1 MMRRLLLVIALLA
14 GWVEVGI
21 SRPAGPV
28 TFATQK
34 LERGLW
40 PQGVRGRPSP
50 RIRYVNPFVGTDA
63 HGHTFPGAVAPFG
76 MVQLSPDTRPQAGD
90 WDGCSGYHYS
100 DGVIYGFSHTHLSGT
115 GCDDLCDILLMPGD
129 GSPSAFSHAREKA
142 SPGLYEVF
150 LDGPQVQV
158 RLTAGR
164 RVGVH
169 EYTFPAGEQPQICL
183 DLRHRDPLDAW
194 RITPQGRSAV
204 SGWRQSSSWARG
216 QDVYFWI
223 EFSAPAKCRLLDGGR
238 RALFRFAR
246 KARTVTVR
254 VGISSV
260 SEENARQNLLAEYP
274 ASFEAQ
280 LAATRAAW
288 EAYLGKLECPW
299 QDEEHLR
306 RFYTALYHTGIHP
319 SLYSDANGEY
329 RGMDRQVHRAEG
341 WERYTVLSLWDTFR
355 AEHPLLWEIEPER
368 SHDFL
373 KTFLS
378 IYDEAGK
385 LPVWELWGYETNCMI
400 GYNAAPV
407 IADALARGFTDF
419 DVEKALEALVAS
431 SKRPEFGLDSFRAN
445 GLVLADDEHESVSKT
460 LEYAYDDWCVAQVA
474 RYVGRMDLYEA
485 YMSSAQYWR
494 NVFDP
499 ATGFMRARL
508 NGRWFTPF
516 DPREVN
522 NNYTEANAWQYSLFV
537 PQDIAGLTEAL
548 GGPEALEQRLDAMFG
563 ADEAN
568 TGRTQA
574 DITGR
579 IGQYAQGNEPSHHVA
594 YLYDFAGRP
603 DKRQARVEQILE
615 TLYTSAPDGLCGNDD
630 CGQMSA
636 WYVLS
641 ALGRYPVCPGDVA
654 GQAITRIPKTIVT
667 NPAFEMAG
675 DIFADSLR
683 VSITGEGEIWYR
695 IGDEDFRPYEGPF
708 TVYEPCTMEAYARI
722 GERRS
727 FTTRSAVHQIARD
740 RDIAIRSRY
749 SRQYTAGGDEGLIDG
764 FRGGLNWRT
773 GGWQGYQDTDF
784 EAVVDLR
791 SVRTVTRVGAGFCQD
806 ARSWIWMPRYVEFS
820 ASADGEHFTPLAR
833 VENTM
838 DERDYEVRIW
848 DCEVPASVQAR
859 YIKVFAK
866 NIGTIPD
873 WHPGAGSP
881 GFIFIDEIWIK

>member
-1 MMRRLLLVIALLA
+1 MMSLLSLLLASLV
-14 GWVEVGI
+14 
-21 SRPAGPV
+21 S
-28 TFATQK
+28 
-34 LERGLW
+34 
-40 PQGVRGRPSP
+40 
-50 RIRYVNPFVGTDA
+50 YVNPFVGTDA

-100 DGVIYGFSHTHLSGT
+100 DSVIYGFSHTHLSGT
-115 GCDDLCDILLMPGD
+115 GCDDWCDVLLLPGTQP
-129 GSPSAFSHAREKA
+129 SPFSHEREKA
-142 SPGLYEVF
+142 SPGYYEVF

-169 EYTFPAGEQPQICL
+169 EYTYPAGTRPQITL

-194 RITPQGRSAV
+194 RITPQGRTAV

-223 EFSAPAKCRLLDGGR
+223 EFSAEARCKLYDDGR
-238 RALFRFAR
+238 RAVFTFPRS
-246 KARTVTVR
+246 ARTVSVR

-280 LAATRAAW
+280 RAATEAAW
-288 EAYLGKLECPW
+288 EAYLAKLDCPW
-299 QDEEHLR
+299 RDEEHLR

-355 AEHPLLWEIEPER
+355 GEHPLLWEIEPER
-368 SHDFL
+368 SYDFL

-378 IYDEAGK
+378 IYDECGK
-385 LPVWELWGYETNCMI
+385 LPVWELSGYETNCMI

-407 IADALARGFTDF
+407 IADAIARGFTDF
-419 DVEKALEALVAS
+419 DIEKALEALIAS
-431 SKRPEFGLDSFRAN
+431 STRPEFGLDSFRAN

-460 LEYAYDDWCVAQVA
+460 LEYAYDDWCTAQVA
-474 RYVGRMDLYEA
+474 RYLGRMDVYER
-485 YMSSAQYWR
+485 YMTSAQYWR

-499 ATGFMRARL
+499 STGFMRARL
-508 NGRWFTPF
+508 NGRWFSPF

-537 PQDIAGLTEAL
+537 PQDIAGLIGAL
-548 GGPEALEQRLDAMFG
+548 GGPEALEQRLDEMFDG
-563 ADEAN
+563 PEGN

-574 DITGR
+574 DITGT

-594 YLYDFAGRP
+594 YLYDYAGRP

-641 ALGRYPVCPGDVA
+641 ALGRYPVCPGEPSL
-654 GQAITRIPKTIVT
+654 TRIPKTIVT
-667 NPAFEMAG
+667 NPAFEMAT
-675 DIFADSLR
+675 DIFTDSLS
-683 VSITGEGEIWYR
+683 VSLSGEGQLFYR
-695 IGDEDFRPYEGPF
+695 IGEGAFRPYDGPF
-708 TVYEPCTMEAYARI
+708 TIYEPCTMEAYSQV

-740 RDIAIRSRY
+740 RDITLHARY
-749 SRQYTAGGDEGLIDG
+749 SRQYTAGGPEGLIDG

-791 SVRTVTRVGAGFCQD
+791 SVRHISRVGAGFCQD

-820 ASADGEHFTPLAR
+820 VSQDGEHFTPLAR
-833 VENTM
+833 VDNTM

-848 DCEVPASVQAR
+848 DCEVPADVQAR
-859 YIKVFAK
+859 YVKVFAR
-866 NIGTIPD
+866 NIGTIPA

-881 GFIFIDEIWIK
+881 GFIFTDEIWIH

>member
-1 MMRRLLLVIALLA
+1 MHFLITLLLGLL
-14 GWVEVGI
+14 
-21 SRPAGPV
+21 P
-28 TFATQK
+28 
-34 LERGLW
+34 
-40 PQGVRGRPSP
+40 
-50 RIRYVNPFVGTDA
+50 YVNPLVGTDA

-76 MVQLSPDTRPQAGD
+76 MMQLSPDTRPDPGD

-100 DGVIYGFSHTHLSGT
+100 DSVIYGFSHTHLSGT
-115 GCDDLCDILLMPGD
+115 GCQDWCDILLLPGTE
-129 GSPSAFSHAREKA
+129 PSAFSHAREKA
-142 SPGLYEVF
+142 SPGYYEVF
-150 LDGPQVQV
+150 LDGPQVLA

-169 EYTFPAGEQPQICL
+169 EYTFPAGSRPQITL
-183 DLRHRDPLDAW
+183 DLRHRDPLDGW
-194 RITPQGRSAV
+194 RITPSKTGC
-204 SGWRQSSSWARG
+204 SGWRQSSYWADG
-216 QDVYFWI
+216 QDVYFHM
-223 EFSAPAKCRLLDGGR
+223 EFSAPAKCKLLDGGR
-238 RALFRFAR
+238 KAVFTFPRN
-246 KARTVTVR
+246 ARTVTVR

-280 LAATRAAW
+280 RAQTEAAW

-355 AEHPLLWEIEPER
+355 GEHPLLWEIEPER
-368 SHDFL
+368 SYDFL

-385 LPVWELWGYETNCMI
+385 LPVWELSGYETNCMI

-407 IADALARGFTDF
+407 IADAIARGFTDF
-419 DVEKALEALVAS
+419 DVEKALEALLAS
-431 SKRPEFGLDSFRAN
+431 SRRAEFGLDSFRAN

-474 RYVGRMDLYEA
+474 KYLGRMDVYEE
-485 YMSSAQYWR
+485 YMTSAQYWR

-499 ATGFMRARL
+499 ETGFMRARL
-508 NGRWFTPF
+508 NGRWFSPF

-537 PQDIAGLTEAL
+537 PHDIAGLIDAL
-548 GGPEALEQRLDAMFG
+548 GGPEALEQRLDAMF
-563 ADEAN
+563 EAEEGN

-574 DITGR
+574 DITGT

-594 YLYDFAGRP
+594 YLYDYAGRP
-603 DKRQARVEQILE
+603 DKRRVRVEQILE
-615 TLYTSAPDGLCGNDD
+615 TLYSAAPDGLCGNDD

-641 ALGRYPVCPGDVA
+641 ALGRYPVCPGLADDS
-654 GQAITRIPKTIVT
+654 ITRIPKTIVT
-667 NPAFEMAG
+667 NPAFVLDN

-683 VSITGEGEIWYR
+683 VSLSGEGTVWYR
-695 IGDEDFRPYEGPF
+695 LGEGDFQRYEGPF
-708 TVYEPCTMEAYARI
+708 TIYEPYAMEAYSQV
-722 GERRS
+722 GDRRS
-727 FTTRSAVHQIARD
+727 FTTRCAVHQIAGD
-740 RDIAIRSRY
+740 RDIELHARY
-749 SRQYTAGGDEGLIDG
+749 NRQYNAGGDQGLIDG

-773 GGWQGYQDTDF
+773 GGWQGYQGTDF

-791 SVRTVTRVGAGFCQD
+791 AVRDIAQVGAGFCQD
-806 ARSWIWMPRYVEFS
+806 ARSWIWMPQYVEFS
-820 ASADGEHFTPLAR
+820 VSEDGVTYTPFAR
-833 VENTM
+833 LDNTV
-838 DERDYEVRIW
+838 DERDYGVQIW
-848 DCEVPASVQAR
+848 DATASGSARAR
-859 YIKVFAK
+859 YVKVFART
-866 NIGTIPD
+866 IGPIPE
-873 WHPGAGSP
+873 WHPGYGSD
-881 GFIFIDEIWIK
+881 GFIFIDEIWVK